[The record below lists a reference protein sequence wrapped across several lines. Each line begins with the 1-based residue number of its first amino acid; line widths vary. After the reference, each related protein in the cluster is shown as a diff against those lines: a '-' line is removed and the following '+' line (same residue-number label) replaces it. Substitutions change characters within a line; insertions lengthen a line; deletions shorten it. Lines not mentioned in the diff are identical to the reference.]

1 MIASAR
7 KRRRLF
13 WFVAAVAA
21 TLGAQAIACQTA
33 ATRDPTPCTPGAI
46 CNCAED
52 PTQPLCKGFND
63 RPESGFDVG
72 PIFDAGADTSAT
84 DASDASADDAADD
97 AADAADD

>member
-1 MIASAR
+1 MMASAR

-33 ATRDPTPCTPGAI
+33 ATRDATPCTPGAI
-46 CNCAED
+46 CTCAED

-63 RPESGFDVG
+63 RPEGGFDVG
-72 PIFDAGADTSAT
+72 PIFEAGADTSMKDAA
-84 DASDASADDAADD
+84 DASVDD
-97 AADAADD
+97 AADAADAADD